1 MKYKLR
7 SYLDFFPY
15 EHNDNVIR
23 CHARRGFWLSVVMS
37 IITAVVVILIA
48 VAGFTEWRSGER
60 GYQVST
66 ALSPADPKK
75 VVPVN
80 VNGTGLRVALLIQV
94 PGGNEL
100 AVNQSRNDSFIKVR
114 FRSDAVPFGNHGM
127 KEKVEL
133 GAAPC
138 LINTGDNDVGNPG
151 DLVVCPVYPGSL
163 AGRFSNTLDYHYVRA
178 SVEVCAEYCGK
189 SGQIPCSQC
198 ASKTELDNLISQEV
212 MLTLF
217 VQQVVNVR
225 TMQPSWVG
233 LPQTFYLA
241 MGLTPKVEVF
251 VRHASA
257 VIRDKT
263 WS

>member
-1 MKYKLR
+1 MNHANHAAQEGSSLP
-7 SYLDFFPY
+7 SFPIFC
-15 EHNDNVIR
+15 NTIVTVLQKG
-23 CHARRGFWLSVVMS
+23 A
-37 IITAVVVILIA
+37 
-48 VAGFTEWRSGER
+48 
-60 GYQVST
+60 T
-66 ALSPADPKK
+66 ALS
-75 VVPVN
+75 
-80 VNGTGLRVALLIQV
+80 
-94 PGGNEL
+94 
-100 AVNQSRNDSFIKVR
+100 
-114 FRSDAVPFGNHGM
+114 
-127 KEKVEL
+127 
-133 GAAPC
+133 C
-138 LINTGDNDVGNPG
+138 
-151 DLVVCPVYPGSL
+151 
-163 AGRFSNTLDYHYVRA
+163 
-178 SVEVCAEYCGK
+178 EYCGK